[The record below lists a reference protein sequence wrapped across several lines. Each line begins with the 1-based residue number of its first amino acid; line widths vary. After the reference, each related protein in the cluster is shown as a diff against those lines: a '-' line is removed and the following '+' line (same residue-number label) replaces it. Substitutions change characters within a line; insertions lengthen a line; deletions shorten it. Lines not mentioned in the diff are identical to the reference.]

1 MGPLVHSCPL
11 PCQHSSGWS
20 SSTTSSP
27 CSPSA
32 AAKCSGRGRAQW
44 QGLEAEAGF
53 CQTDTESQEDL
64 EEDTPRDP
72 LPPVMATM
80 TENKQL
86 NHLCKKKKKK
96 KKKPNPPP
104 KKKKKKKKKS

>member
-1 MGPLVHSCPL
+1 MGVHSCPL

-27 CSPSA
+27 SSCLPCSPSA

-44 QGLEAEAGF
+44 RGLEAEAGF
-53 CQTDTESQEDL
+53 CQTDTESQEASV
-64 EEDTPRDP
+64 EDTPRDP

-86 NHLCKKKKKK
+86 TPPQKKKKKK
-96 KKKPNPPP
+96 KK
-104 KKKKKKKKKS
+104 